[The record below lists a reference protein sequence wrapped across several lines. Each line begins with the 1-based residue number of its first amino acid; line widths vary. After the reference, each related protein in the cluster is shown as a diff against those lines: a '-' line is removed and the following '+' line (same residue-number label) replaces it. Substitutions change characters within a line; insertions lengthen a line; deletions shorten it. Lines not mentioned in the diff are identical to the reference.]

1 MKKSPFLI
9 AICLMLTSFS
19 VIPIFSQDVETKQF
33 NNKKTEVNIA
43 VANIFAKNNW
53 LFPYYYFDGSDFIYD
68 YYYEYIPQPEL
79 QVGVKLHND
88 KGAFRLATNF
98 QYFNNTYENTS
109 GSTNKS
115 KINNLGF
122 QLNLGYEWE
131 LTYNRI
137 VIYYGADLSTAIN
150 SRMLSQENYNST
162 NDSKYNE
169 LGLGINPL
177 LGVNC
182 FITPN
187 LSVGTEVKFTAEYIS
202 GKSTYTSSE
211 SSSTNENKNSG
222 FRTYFGPLGFL
233 SVNIYF

>member
-1 MKKSPFLI
+1 MKKSTFLI
-9 AICLMLTSFS
+9 ALYLLFTSLFAS
-19 VIPIFSQDVETKQF
+19 PVLAQDAENKEF

-53 LFPYYYFDGSDFIYD
+53 LLPYYYLDGTDLIYE

-79 QVGVKLHND
+79 QVGVKLHNA

-115 KINNLGF
+115 KVNNLGF

-131 LTYNRI
+131 LTYNRV
-137 VIYYGADLSTAIN
+137 VIYYGADLSTSIDT
-150 SRMLSQENYNST
+150 RKVSQENYNST

-169 LGLGINPL
+169 FGLGINPL

-187 LSVGTEVKFTAEYIS
+187 LSVGTEVKFTAEYIN
-202 GKSTYTSSE
+202 GKSTYSSSE

-233 SVNIYF
+233 SINIYF